1 MASSLSNV
9 LDSFLSSEAVDLDE
23 PEPPPPT
30 RRPPAPTFEDDEDL
44 ATPLSMNSTGSTS
57 GVTRVS
63 RSTSSTVQA
72 LLAGG
77 GSVQTDTRRVLR
89 VAPQTVK
96 LLGTSIEGTIT
107 SCVLRTL
114 VASISASD
122 LDGFIAASSVVN
134 RTGNTLGELSVC
146 AVVSLGEAATK
157 ASVSVGDYLLVRRA
171 ALATN
176 TDTPSQPGC
185 LATHVLVPDLPSSLA
200 EGTVVPLPAWAQP
213 EEALIAADEL
223 SSALHAAASV
233 GGATPLSSS
242 VKPCYAVLGCGP
254 IGCLSVVALRHLY
267 GPDVAIVCADD
278 VEARRALALGYGAT
292 EALPF
297 HKREGEEGYPDFF
310 TLSSRVRGK
319 LTGCCGVIVAESGV
333 SPSGHAVSFEML
345 VAAARLVED
354 GGKICITGALINE
367 TKEDNKTNT
376 LPTLEPIECFQRN
389 LTLSF
394 GRGDHDT
401 SLLKTAFEVLRA
413 KPNPK
418 ALNASVVKIITH
430 RLPLEAAQRA
440 FELMSAR
447 ATSAEAEGC
456 VKAVMS
462 VDPTAN
468 KVVERGGSFGGG
480 LD

>member
-176 TDTPSQPGC
+176 TDTPSQTGC

-200 EGTVVPLPAWAQP
+200 EGTVVHY
-213 EEALIAADEL
+213 
-223 SSALHAAASV
+223 LHGRSQ
-233 GGATPLSSS
+233 
-242 VKPCYAVLGCGP
+242 
-254 IGCLSVVALRHLY
+254 
-267 GPDVAIVCADD
+267 
-278 VEARRALALGYGAT
+278 
-292 EALPF
+292 
-297 HKREGEEGYPDFF
+297 KR
-310 TLSSRVRGK
+310 L
-319 LTGCCGVIVAESGV
+319 
-333 SPSGHAVSFEML
+333 
-345 VAAARLVED
+345 
-354 GGKICITGALINE
+354 
-367 TKEDNKTNT
+367 
-376 LPTLEPIECFQRN
+376 
-389 LTLSF
+389 
-394 GRGDHDT
+394 
-401 SLLKTAFEVLRA
+401 
-413 KPNPK
+413 
-418 ALNASVVKIITH
+418 
-430 RLPLEAAQRA
+430 
-440 FELMSAR
+440 
-447 ATSAEAEGC
+447 
-456 VKAVMS
+456 
-462 VDPTAN
+462 
-468 KVVERGGSFGGG
+468 
-480 LD
+480 